1 MTFVPEPRRPNPLLR
16 LGVWY
21 AERTTGRRLLPARLL
36 AHYPRAALSSAV
48 LETLVAHHDGRL
60 DERLLQL
67 VRLTVSLTSA
77 CAFCIDM
84 NGADPER
91 NRITDQE
98 LSALRVL
105 ATGGDP
111 GAPGWPATMTPPEV
125 LAVRY
130 AHSLSVTPPVPLAVI
145 DEVTAEFSPREI
157 VVLAT
162 TAAQVGYW
170 TRLIQ
175 GLGVPPAGFSDAC
188 RVPPVAPVPRGDQGP
203 PAGA

>member
-111 GAPGWPATMTPPEV
+111 GDPGWPATMTPPEV

-130 AHSLSVTPPVPLAVI
+130 AHSLSVTPR
-145 DEVTAEFSPREI
+145 SRS
-157 VVLAT
+157 
-162 TAAQVGYW
+162 
-170 TRLIQ
+170 R
-175 GLGVPPAGFSDAC
+175 
-188 RVPPVAPVPRGDQGP
+188 
-203 PAGA
+203 